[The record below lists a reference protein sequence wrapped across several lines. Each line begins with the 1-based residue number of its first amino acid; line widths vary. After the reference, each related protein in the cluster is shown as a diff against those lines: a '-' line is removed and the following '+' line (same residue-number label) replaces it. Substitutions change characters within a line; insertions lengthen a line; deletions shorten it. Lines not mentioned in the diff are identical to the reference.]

1 MYLQPHHIKVVE
13 RLTEQFKGDPRYPAL
28 IVGGSLVKGWGSVNS
43 DVDIMLVAT
52 DEEYMRCAAQDNFWY
67 YNAEICDYPGG
78 YVDGKVINMQ
88 FLYDVADH
96 GSEPARAAFTKVFLA
111 YSRIPE
117 LAAFLPTIP
126 VYQEAEREE
135 KIYAF
140 YSQVQMQNWFVN
152 EAEQKQS
159 LYLMAHATS
168 EMVFYAA
175 RLLLAYNR
183 MLYPYHKWLMQA
195 VKDAQEKPDT
205 FMELAEALLKEGNTA
220 NAQALWDCI
229 NAFYNWNIPFER
241 GLARFVKDTELQ
253 WRSGR
258 APLADW

>member
-1 MYLQPHHIKVVE
+1 MYLQPHHTQVIE
-13 RLTEQFKGDPRYPAL
+13 RLTAQFKDDPRYPAL
-28 IVGGSLVKGWGSVNS
+28 IVGGSLVKGWGGVNS

-52 DEEYMRCAAQDNFWY
+52 DEEYARCAANDNFWY

-78 YVDGKVINMQ
+78 YVDGKIINMQ
-88 FLYDVADH
+88 FLNDVADH
-96 GSEPARAAFTKVFLA
+96 GSEPARAAFTNVFLA

-117 LAAFLPTIP
+117 LAELLPTIP

-140 YSQVQMQNWFVN
+140 YSQVQMQHWFIK
-152 EAEQKQS
+152 EAEQKQA

-183 MLYPYHKWLMQA
+183 RLYPYHKWLMQV
-195 VKDAQEKPDT
+195 VKEVPEKPDN
-205 FMELAEALLKEGNTA
+205 FLGLAETLLKDGNMT
-220 NAQALWDCI
+220 NAQALLDCI
-229 NAFYNWNIPFER
+229 NAFHAWNIPYER
-241 GLARFVKDTELQ
+241 VIARFTKDAELQ
-253 WRSGR
+253 WRAGR

>member
-1 MYLQPHHIKVVE
+1 MYLQDHHKKVIE
-13 RLTEQFKGDPRYPAL
+13 RLTTLFQDDPRYPAL
-28 IVGGSLVKGWGSVNS
+28 IVGGSLVKGWGSMNS

-52 DEEYMRCAAQDNFWY
+52 DEEYARCAANDNFWY

-78 YVDGKVINMQ
+78 YVDGKVINLQ
-88 FLYDVADH
+88 FLRDVADH
-96 GSEPARAAFTKVFLA
+96 GSEPARAAFTNVFLA
-111 YSRIPE
+111 YSHLPE
-117 LAAFLPTIP
+117 LADLLTTIP

-140 YSQVQMQNWFVN
+140 YSQVQMQKWFIG
-152 EAEQKQS
+152 EAEQKQAR
-159 LYLMAHATS
+159 YLMAHATS

-183 MLYPYHKWLMQA
+183 ILYPYHKWLMQA
-195 VKDAQEKPDT
+195 LKEAPAKPDN
-205 FMELAEALLKEGNTA
+205 FLALAEALLAEGNSA

-229 NAFYNWNIPFER
+229 NSFHDWNIPFER
-241 GLARFVKDTELQ
+241 GLARFTKDAELQ
-253 WRSGR
+253 WRDGR